1 MAAAKGNLVEVRIDE
16 RQYAAAL
23 KRISRYEGRELQRR
37 AQQAYIEGARLMVRP
52 MRAAAPVGPTGN
64 LRKSIKA
71 RMNRARPGEMAV
83 ATVGTTHRTAP
94 YRYFVTRGH
103 RIVGHKPNK
112 VDSGRRSRPNPFI
125 DDVYRRYGA
134 EVQSFIVKQIL
145 ALGNEGIVSSFRS
158 LGG

>member
-1 MAAAKGNLVEVRIDE
+1 
-16 RQYAAAL
+16 
-23 KRISRYEGRELQRR
+23 
-37 AQQAYIEGARLMVRP
+37 

-71 RMNRARPGEMAV
+71 RENRRRVNEMAV
-83 ATVGTTHRTAP
+83 ATVGTTHGRAP
-94 YRYFVTRGH
+94 HRYLVTRGH
-103 RIVGHKPNK
+103 RIVGHTGIDTGK
-112 VDSGRRSRPNPFI
+112 RSRPNPFV